1 MEIYF
6 SENKFKFKT
15 NKQQIIIVPK
25 RIVKKSNQRNKIRRQ
40 IRAIMRDNKIG
51 KYFIKYTEENI
62 LIFTEIQKKI
72 NDVLSH
78 YKNKISTNL

>member
-1 MEIYF
+1 
-6 SENKFKFKT
+6 
-15 NKQQIIIVPK
+15 
-25 RIVKKSNQRNKIRRQ
+25 
-40 IRAIMRDNKIG
+40 MRDNKIG